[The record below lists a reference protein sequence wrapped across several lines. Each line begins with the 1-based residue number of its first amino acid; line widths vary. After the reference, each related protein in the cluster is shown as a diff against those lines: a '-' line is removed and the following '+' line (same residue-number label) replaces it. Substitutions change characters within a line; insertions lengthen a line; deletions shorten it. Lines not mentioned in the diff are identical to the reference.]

1 MQAVILTGGLGTRLR
16 PATYRIPKGLIEVG
30 GRPFLEHLILYLK
43 KFRIEDILLCT
54 GYLGEMI
61 EEYFGGGGRLGVRVN
76 YSREFKPLGTGGAL
90 KLALPLLEDIFFL
103 LNGDT
108 FLPIDYAGM
117 KDGFKRSTALA
128 LLSVFPVEGT
138 EITPNLRVE
147 GGEITGCS
155 MTIQEKALTHAD
167 AGVRLFRK
175 EAANYFPPDEA
186 FSLERVLYPRLIE
199 ADKILAWLVRRRFY
213 DIGTPERVKEF
224 EEYLN
229 EHNAKS
235 RYPHPVNPV
244 DPVKK

>member
-30 GRPFLEHLILYLK
+30 ERPFLEHLILYLK

-61 EEYFGGGGRLGVRVN
+61 EEYFEDGERLGVRVN

-117 KDGFKRSTALA
+117 WDSFKRSTALA

-138 EITPNLRVE
+138 EITPNLRIKE
-147 GGEITGCS
+147 KKIIGCEAAS
-155 MTIQEKALTHAD
+155 REKFLTHAD

-175 EAANYFPPDEA
+175 EAANYFPPDKA
-186 FSLERVLYPRLIE
+186 FSLEGVVYPRLIE
-199 ADKILAWLVRRRFY
+199 ADKILAWPVEGRFY
-213 DIGTPERVKEF
+213 DIGTPERVEEF

-229 EHNAKS
+229 EQT
-235 RYPHPVNPV
+235 NPDSV
-244 DPVKK
+244 DQCLR